1 MFICHLCVLFS
12 EVSFAHFLIGL
23 LVFILFYFTVE
34 LWTFFI
40 LQTFWLPS
48 ILARSLLLDIWF
60 ADIFLPVFNFFLFFK
75 IFLIGSLGRKV
86 FNFDEVQFIR
96 FLFMGLVF
104 GVKSENCRPSSV
116 LWRFSVVLHLSLWS
130 VWISFYV
137 SYEIWVKVF
146 FFLLFAAA
154 SFFLFFFLP
163 INLQVLQHHW
173 LKRPSFLHWITF
185 APFSKSSWPE
195 SCMTLILGL
204 YFVPLIWVYSSAGTS
219 RLGNCS
225 SIVSL

>member
-1 MFICHLCVLFS
+1 MPSICPFQWSVFCSFSNWIPCFCFVLFYCWALNVLYCS
-12 EVSFAHFLIGL
+12 D
-23 LVFILFYFTVE
+23 
-34 LWTFFI
+34 
-40 LQTFWLPS
+40 
-48 ILARSLLLDIWF
+48 ILATQYFSQKSSVGYMVCRY
-60 ADIFLPVFNFFLFFK
+60 FLPVFNFFLFLK

-146 FFLLFAAA
+146 FFPFVC
-154 SFFLFFFLP
+154 FFFFFLP

-173 LKRPSFLHWITF
+173 LKRLSFLHWITF
-185 APFSKSSWPE
+185 APFSKSSWTE
-195 SCMTLILGL
+195 FCVILILGL
-204 YFVPLIWVYSSAGTS
+204 YSVPLI
-219 RLGNCS
+219 
-225 SIVSL
+225 